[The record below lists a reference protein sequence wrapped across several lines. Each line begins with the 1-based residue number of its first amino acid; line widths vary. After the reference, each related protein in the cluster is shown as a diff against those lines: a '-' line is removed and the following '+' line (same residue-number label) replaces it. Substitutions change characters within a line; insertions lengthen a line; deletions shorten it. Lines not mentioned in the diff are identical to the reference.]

1 MNLNRMRILFVDTET
16 NGVPRSRWIKEEDWM
31 QWPEILQIAWE
42 IWDIQEGQ
50 EPKCVKSEDY
60 ILKQSSDIKW
70 DSVAESFH
78 KIPLSLCQNS
88 GNEWTPVL
96 QMFMDDLLSCQNMVA
111 HNLDFDRKII
121 RAGLW
126 RCGIKTWPEK
136 SIVESCTMRGTQGY
150 FDFGLDKNGNPK
162 APKLTQLHDAC
173 IPGTYDCSGGGPWHD
188 AKHDLH
194 CCALCY
200 WVLCKDQRAPE
211 ILTKC
216 CQLTGSQF
224 TNKDITLLKS
234 IKPYTGK

>member
-1 MNLNRMRILFVDTET
+1 
-16 NGVPRSRWIKEEDWM
+16 
-31 QWPEILQIAWE
+31 
-42 IWDIQEGQ
+42 
-50 EPKCVKSEDY
+50 
-60 ILKQSSDIKW
+60 
-70 DSVAESFH
+70 
-78 KIPLSLCQNS
+78 
-88 GNEWTPVL
+88 
-96 QMFMDDLLSCQNMVA
+96 MDDLLTCQNMVA

-126 RCGIKTWPEK
+126 RCGIKTWSEK

-150 FDFGLDKNGNPK
+150 FNFGLDKNGNPK

-173 IPGTYDCSGGGPWHD
+173 IPGTYDCSGGGPWSLPPSNLESFRWHD

-224 TNKDITLLKS
+224 TNKEIALLQS